1 METQPGLPFA
11 LRGWP
16 FGSVGC
22 VPPAP
27 QTPTPLPAPQNVPG
41 AQELAPL
48 PGMAGVAWGGDP
60 RGSKASELS
69 RCVFCLLG
77 QLAVG
82 VLSASSDPSTGHV
95 AGPPLARLASLSL
108 LPAS

>member
-1 METQPGLPFA
+1 M
-11 LRGWP
+11 
-16 FGSVGC
+16 GC

-27 QTPTPLPAPQNVPG
+27 QTPTPLPAPG
-41 AQELAPL
+41 AQELAPW
-48 PGMAGVAWGGDP
+48 PGTAGVAWSGDP

-82 VLSASSDPSTGHV
+82 ILVHSVTRPQAMWPDPLWPVL
-95 AGPPLARLASLSL
+95 LLFLSFQQVREL
-108 LPAS
+108 